1 MFERFT
7 RDARVAVLLAQEE
20 ARDLNA
26 RDIGPEHLLLGV
38 LQSADDGL
46 RAVLDDV
53 GLTADGVRGRLTSA
67 DDDGFDD
74 DAAALRAIG
83 IDLHAVRD
91 AVNASFGPDA
101 FEDALQ
107 RSGRRRR
114 RRGRLSLS
122 RDAKK
127 VLEIALR
134 EALAHRGRQIRAEH
148 VVLALLRG
156 GDHAT
161 VGLIT
166 EYVQPAQLRAAV
178 AALLDQ
184 AA

>member
-7 RDARVAVLLAQEE
+7 RDARVAVMLAQEE

-26 RDIGPEHLLLGV
+26 RVIGPEHVLLGV
-38 LQSADDGL
+38 LQSADDALG
-46 RAVLDDV
+46 AVLDGF
-53 GLTADGVRGRLTSA
+53 GLTAEGVRARLKA
-67 DDDGFDD
+67 DDSGFDD
-74 DAAALRAIG
+74 EAEALRAIG

-101 FEDALQ
+101 FDDALQ

-114 RRGRLSLS
+114 RRGHLSFS

-134 EALAHRGRQIRAEH
+134 EALAHKGREIRAEH
-148 VVLALLRG
+148 LVLALLRG
-156 GDHAT
+156 GDRAT
-161 VGLIT
+161 VGLIA
-166 EYVQPAQLRAAV
+166 EHVYPAQLRAAV